1 MNAVVP
7 VRSGKAKAR
16 KGLNG
21 SLRTLAG
28 KSPTDMIPKVRRPH
42 PVSVFSLIRFV
53 TIRTRSP
60 TRN

>member
-28 KSPTDMIPKVRRPH
+28 KSPKDMIPKVRRPCA
-42 PVSVFSLIRFV
+42 FSSGAFS
-53 TIRTRSP
+53 RSLSSISLSS
-60 TRN
+60 RAM